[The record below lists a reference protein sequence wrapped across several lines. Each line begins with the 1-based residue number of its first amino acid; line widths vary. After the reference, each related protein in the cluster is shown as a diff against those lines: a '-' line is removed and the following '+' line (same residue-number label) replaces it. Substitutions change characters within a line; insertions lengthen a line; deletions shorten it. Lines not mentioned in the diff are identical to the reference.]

1 MLAVATVLYLFA
13 LIKAVEFLKLPFFPS
28 YAAFTFPLAIGATAL
43 YKMSNLVGQYEVGAF
58 YAWELRMLANFELV
72 VATCIITYV
81 AILFIKNL
89 DKILPRVQ
97 KE

>member
-1 MLAVATVLYLFA
+1 
-13 LIKAVEFLKLPFFPS
+13 
-28 YAAFTFPLAIGATAL
+28 
-43 YKMSNLVGQYEVGAF
+43 MSDLVGQYEVGAF

-89 DKILPRVQ
+89 DKILPKPQ
-97 KE
+97 KA